1 MRIIVTGNRGYIGV
15 VLTPMLQAA
24 GHRVTGIDSGLFEA
38 CGFGPDAPA
47 VPTLWTDVRD
57 TTAADFAGAD
67 AVIHLAGLSND
78 PLGDLDPELTYD
90 INHRGA
96 VHVAR
101 MAREAG
107 VRRFLQASSC
117 SLYGAHGDDML
128 DEAAEFNPVTPYG
141 RSKVLAERDIA
152 TLARSD
158 FSPTFLRNA
167 TAYGMSSRLRGD
179 LVVNNLVGY
188 AYTTGEV
195 RMKSDGT
202 PWRPLVH
209 VEDIARAFT
218 VLVTADR
225 AAVHGEAFN
234 VGATVENYQI
244 RDVARLV
251 EQAVEGSNIGFAP
264 GAGPDRRNYRV
275 SCTKLETRFPDAAAR
290 WTVGEGAVQL
300 AGAYRSVGLTSEDL
314 DGARLQRIRHVR
326 ALLADDRLGPDLR
339 WRHEPLPPA
348 TTTAARRKV
357 TTKVS
362 THAER

>member
-1 MRIIVTGNRGYIGV
+1 MKIIVTGNRGYIGV
-15 VLTPMLQAA
+15 VLAPMLVAA
-24 GHRVTGIDSGLFEA
+24 GHEVTGIDCGLFEA
-38 CGFGPDAPA
+38 CGFGPEEPG

-57 TTAADFAGAD
+57 TTPADFAGAD

-90 INHRGA
+90 VNHRGA

-107 VRRFLQASSC
+107 VRRFLQSSSC
-117 SLYGAHGDDML
+117 SLYGAHGDDL
-128 DEAAEFNPVTPYG
+128 IDESADFNPVTPYG

-152 TLARSD
+152 ALARDD

-188 AYTTGEV
+188 AFTTGEV

-209 VEDIARAFT
+209 VEDIARAFA
-218 VLVTADR
+218 VLVQADR

-234 VGATVENYQI
+234 VGATAENYRV

-251 EQAVEGSNIGFAP
+251 EQAVAGSSVGFAP

-275 SCTKLETRFPDAAAR
+275 SCAKLETRFPEAAAR
-290 WTVGEGAVQL
+290 WTVARGAEQL
-300 AGAYRSVGLTSEDL
+300 AEAYRRIGLSAEDL

-326 ALLADDRLGPDLR
+326 ALLADGLLGADLR
-339 WRHEPLPPA
+339 WSMAALARLAAATPDPA
-348 TTTAARRKV
+348 AEEAASR
-357 TTKVS
+357 
-362 THAER
+362 ADA